1 MDLTTENKKR
11 EEFREILRSLAKS
24 QEVLKTKE
32 EKTAYIE
39 RLEALYYVEG
49 EDNFKHF
56 YSDIFSEMSE
66 VNADADNGNIDV
78 LSQNIQIIRGSYK
91 SRNED
96 SKGNIIDIRQS
107 LKKLSDHV
115 NLEAARFRNV
125 SAQIEAKTQS
135 LPISDLETN
144 TKAIKTNV
152 DKATEKIAELSLNSE
167 KLERELLIS
176 KEQYITILGIFS
188 SVVISFTAGTAFSMS
203 VLENINKATIYRI
216 VLIVLALGFVL
227 LNIIFALF
235 YYVGQLTNRK
245 ITACPIII
253 SDAIIIVRMLAV
265 MWSWSEGFVEK
276 RNYNLEK
283 EISGYEQISSNTQ
296 EQWKNSGSFSSES
309 VI

>member
-32 EKTAYIE
+32 EKTTYIE

-66 VNADADNGNIDV
+66 LNADANNGSIDV
-78 LSQNIQIIRGSYK
+78 LSQNIQIIRGSYQ

-96 SKGNIIDIRQS
+96 SKGNIIDIKQS

-115 NLEAARFRNV
+115 NLEAARFRDV
-125 SAQIEAKTQS
+125 SGQIEAKTQS

-144 TKAIKTNV
+144 TKAI
-152 DKATEKIAELSLNSE
+152 ESKIVKINSSLDDLTKELRLSQG
-167 KLERELLIS
+167 
-176 KEQYITILGIFS
+176 QYITILGIFS

-203 VLENINKATIYRI
+203 VLENIAQASIYRI
-216 VLIVLALGFVL
+216 VLIVLALGLIL
-227 LNIIFALF
+227 LNAIFALF
-235 YYVGQLTNRK
+235 YYIGVLTGKNISYNPIK
-245 ITACPIII
+245 ISSGILG
-253 SDAIIIVRMLAV
+253 MLILLTVVA
-265 MWSWSEGFVEK
+265 WWYGAVEK
-276 RNYNLEK
+276 RDKKFENTVNGSQQVIEEVVEHTEK
-283 EISGYEQISSNTQ
+283 QR
-296 EQWKNSGSFSSES
+296 KFFSAFCG
-309 VI
+309 IIIL